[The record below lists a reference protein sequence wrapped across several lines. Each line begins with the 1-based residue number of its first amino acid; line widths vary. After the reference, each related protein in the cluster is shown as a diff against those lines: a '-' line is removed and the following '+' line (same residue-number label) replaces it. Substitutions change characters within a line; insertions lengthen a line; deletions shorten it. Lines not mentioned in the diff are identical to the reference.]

1 MTILQEQ
8 AVQLIQDMSD
18 DNVDFLIEIIHR
30 LLPQKSDD
38 NITYP
43 SQKSNEKILAFNE
56 LIASQKE
63 AKKYL
68 SDNFNPDV
76 ELEAALMG
84 RYGNI
89 INSEDYH

>member
-8 AVQLIQDMSD
+8 AVQMIQDMPD
-18 DNVDFLIEIIHR
+18 DNVNFLIEIIHR

-38 NITYP
+38 SSTYS
-43 SQKSNEKILAFNE
+43 SQKSDEKILAFNE

-68 SDNFNPDV
+68 ADNFNPDT
-76 ELEAALMG
+76 ELEAA
-84 RYGNI
+84 RKEKYGNI
-89 INSEDYH
+89 D